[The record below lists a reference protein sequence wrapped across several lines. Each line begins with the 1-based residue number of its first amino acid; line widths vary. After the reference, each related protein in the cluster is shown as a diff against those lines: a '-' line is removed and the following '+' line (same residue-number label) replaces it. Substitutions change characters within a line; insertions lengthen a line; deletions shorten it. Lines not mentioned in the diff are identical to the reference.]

1 MKIRQVVLLSSLLW
15 LWSLMVVAGETSHP
29 ETQSP
34 AQGRLLT
41 AEDILRMST

>member
-15 LWSLMVVAGETSHP
+15 LWPLILVAGETTHP

-41 AEDILRMST
+41 AEDILRMTT

>member
-15 LWSLMVVAGETSHP
+15 LWPLMVVAGETNHP

-34 AQGRLLT
+34 AQGLLLT
-41 AEDILRMST
+41 AENILRMTT